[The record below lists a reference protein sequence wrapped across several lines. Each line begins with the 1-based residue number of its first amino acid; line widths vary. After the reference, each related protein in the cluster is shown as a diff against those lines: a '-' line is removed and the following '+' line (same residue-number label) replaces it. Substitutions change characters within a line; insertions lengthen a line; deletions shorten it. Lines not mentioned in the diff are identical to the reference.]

1 MTNTLLLLSSPR
13 GAASLS
19 TRIATV
25 LADRFAAAPG
35 STVQVHDLAAE
46 ALPHIDPDYADGR
59 MLPPDQR
66 SATSSGL
73 AARSPIRKPGR
84 RAC

>member
-13 GAASLS
+13 GAASQS

-35 STVQVHDLAAE
+35 SKVQVHDLAAE
-46 ALPHIDPDYADGR
+46 ALPHIDPTMRKAGCCR
-59 MLPPDQR
+59 PTSAPPAR
-66 SATSSGL
+66 RKRWPGLRRCSTS
-73 AARSPIRKPGR
+73 
-84 RAC
+84 